1 MIETMTQE
9 QLWNGHA
16 GAAWVAMQETLDR
29 LFRPFETALVDAVV
43 DQGARNILD
52 IGCGTGAT
60 TIAIAR
66 ALGDQ
71 GHATG
76 ADLSQPMI
84 DLARRRADEAGVNA
98 HFVAGD
104 AARIAPPTSFDMAVS
119 RFGIMFFDDPVA
131 AFVRIRGMLEP
142 GAQFT
147 AFTWRA
153 PAENPFM
160 TCAERAAAPLLPP
173 LPAQAIDAPGQF
185 AFADPERVEAILTD
199 AGWTDIVLTPFDA
212 VCEMPATDLDGYLA
226 QMGRIG
232 VMLQQLD
239 AASRE
244 PILSTLRQAFAPF
257 VEGEV
262 VRFTAACWR
271 IDALG

>member
-16 GAAWVAMQETLDR
+16 GSAWVALQETLDR

-71 GHATG
+71 GRATG
-76 ADLSQPMI
+76 GDLSQPMI
-84 DLARRRADEAGVNA
+84 DLARRRAAGAGVNA
-98 HFVAGD
+98 QFVAGD

-119 RFGIMFFDDPVA
+119 RFGIMFFADPVA
-131 AFVRIRGMLEP
+131 AFVRIRGMLAP
-142 GAQFT
+142 GAQLT

-153 PAENPFM
+153 RAENPFM

-185 AFADPERVEAILTD
+185 AFADPDRVKTILTD
-199 AGWTDIVLTPFDA
+199 AGWSAVALTPIDA
-212 VCEMPATDLDGYLA
+212 TCEMPATELDAYLT

-232 VMLQQLD
+232 VVLQQLD
-239 AASRE
+239 AASRA

-257 VEGEV
+257 VKGEI

-271 IDALG
+271 IDALA